1 MGIYWRKSSIYGGF
15 FGKQCLVT
23 REYFGIFRY
32 SLMNDVIYVQH
43 IRVHFLWNWSN
54 GFIVWLMQEV
64 FLMTFLEG
72 VSRGD
77 ILHSLIQAESNF
89 GGRKFGYFPATCQEN
104 QPAGSAEG
112 QGKQSPCKACH
123 ECSLEWWTAS
133 FGGGGCGMVQVCLE
147 FAAAHGGRISL
158 EHWDGIP

>member
-1 MGIYWRKSSIYGGF
+1 
-15 FGKQCLVT
+15 
-23 REYFGIFRY
+23 
-32 SLMNDVIYVQH
+32 
-43 IRVHFLWNWSN
+43 
-54 GFIVWLMQEV
+54 
-64 FLMTFLEG
+64 MTFLEG

-123 ECSLEWWTAS
+123 ECSLE
-133 FGGGGCGMVQVCLE
+133 
-147 FAAAHGGRISL
+147 
-158 EHWDGIP
+158 